1 MTQLNFVQ
9 ADVGAKEQGLQTQ
22 ATNLTNQTTQLQLN
36 LSTTQNTDM
45 TQVITALT
53 AEQAAFQA
61 SLEAT
66 GQIFKLTLLNYI
78 DQLLADK
85 G

>member
-1 MTQLNFVQ
+1 MTQLNLVQ
-9 ADVGAKEQGLQTQ
+9 ADVGAREQGLQAQ
-22 ATNLTNQTTQLQLN
+22 ATSLTSQTTQLQSS
-36 LSTTQNTDM
+36 LSSTQDIDM

-66 GQIFKLTLLNYI
+66 GQIFKLTLLNY
-78 DQLLADK
+78 L
-85 G
+85 